1 MRNIFIT
8 GGAGFIGST
17 LTDRLLENGDF
28 VVVIDNY
35 ETGRR
40 DNLKE
45 HKNLVIIEDTIA
57 NKKVVDDILGKY
69 KIELIVHTAA
79 SYKDPNNWE
88 RDSLSNVLG
97 TANIVQCA
105 KKHNIERVIYFQTA
119 LCYGTK
125 PLENPITLNHPILPE
140 GSSYAISKT
149 AAEQYLHLSGL
160 DYVTFRLANVYG
172 PRNISGPL
180 PTFFQ
185 RIGQKKSCFVVNTRR
200 DFVYVDDLVEVVM
213 KAIDG
218 EGHGSFHVS
227 SGSDISIKEMWDATI
242 KALNIEYDVEERE
255 RNPDDAP
262 SILLDPSVT
271 NNTFNWKANTP
282 LNVGVENAIKYY
294 KEFGINETFTHLTN
308 KD

>member
-1 MRNIFIT
+1 MRNILIT
-8 GGAGFIGST
+8 GGSGFVGSHI
-17 LTDRLLENGDF
+17 TDKLLENGDF
-28 VVVIDNY
+28 VLVIDNY

-40 DNLKE
+40 DNLNE
-45 HKNLVIIEDTIA
+45 HKNLVVVEGTIA
-57 NKKVVDDILGKY
+57 DKKLVDNLLEEHN
-69 KIELIVHTAA
+69 IEIIVHTAA
-79 SYKDPNNWE
+79 SYKDPNNWYE
-88 RDSLSNVLG
+88 DTLSNVLG

-105 KKHNIERVIYFQTA
+105 KKHNINRIIYFQTA

-149 AAEQYLHLSGL
+149 AAEQYLHLSGI

-200 DFVYVDDLVEVVM
+200 DFVYVDDLVAVVL

-218 EGHGSFHVS
+218 VGHGSYHVS
-227 SGSDISIKEMWDATI
+227 SGSDISIKQMWDATVN
-242 KALNIEYDVEERE
+242 ALDIDYPVEERE

-262 SILLDPSVT
+262 SILLDPVET
-271 NNTFNWKANTP
+271 INTFDWKSTTS
-282 LNVGVENAIKYY
+282 LETGVKRAVEYYTKY
-294 KEFGINETFTHLTN
+294 GINETFTHLTN